1 MMAENGSLK
10 QRKVGS
16 ERRGRSKAGRIRG
29 TISWQRKRGSGR
41 GWQEESGKRYT
52 IRGRRA

>member
-16 ERRGRSKAGRIRG
+16 ERRGRSKAVRIRG
-29 TISWQRKRGSGR
+29 TCSKLAEEKRQWKRVAGR
-41 GWQEESGKRYT
+41 EWKK
-52 IRGRRA
+52 IHN